1 MTNAGSATA
10 INADISD
17 CSSFSADSGTSICC
31 TANFPIALSLLTAS
45 MSGIRGV
52 PPRPGG

>member
-1 MTNAGSATA
+1 MTNAGSARA

-17 CSSFSADSGTSICC
+17 CSSFNADSGTSICC